1 MNLNAGTFLLMF
13 AEVINVL
20 KADAYIKADGTFD
33 DLKFNDIGSDL
44 KLVGDIEAIL
54 KKYGVIVPPK
64 VDQVLQILPLLASL
78 FK

>member
-13 AEVINVL
+13 ADVIGVL

-44 KLVGDIEAIL
+44 KLVGDIEVIL
-54 KKYGVIVPPK
+54 KKYGVVVPPK

>member
-33 DLKFNDIGSDL
+33 DLKFNDIGADM
-44 KLVGDIEAIL
+44 KLVGDVEAIL
-54 KKYGVIVPPK
+54 KKYGVAIPPK
-64 VDQVLQILPLLASL
+64 VDQVLQIVPLLAGL
-78 FK
+78 FR

>member
-44 KLVGDIEAIL
+44 KLVGDVEVIL
-54 KKYGVIVPPK
+54 KKYGVVVPPK